1 MNLVEGVT
9 VGVAFKLHLD
19 ANVGDPG
26 TLIVGKV
33 ADTPGGRNINVAFD
47 INFDCGKG
55 NATMG
60 GNGLNA
66 YRRCRQRVRPLGN
79 LGWVGCG
86 VITSSAGG
94 SDTSTG
100 SSPRT
105 LV

>member
-1 MNLVEGVT
+1 MNLVEGVA

-19 ANVGDPG
+19 ANVGNPG
-26 TLIVGKV
+26 TLVVGKV

-55 NATMG
+55 NATVG

-66 YRRCRQRVRPLGN
+66 YGDAGGKCAWATSVGLGAESSP
-79 LGWVGCG
+79 
-86 VITSSAGG
+86 SSAGG